1 MSFRTA
7 ISGLRAASSELSVIG
22 NNVANANT
30 TGFKASRAQFADVFA
45 ATNGT
50 SSSSATGG
58 GVNTARIAQQF
69 TQGNITFTDNGLDLA
84 ISGKGFFVL
93 DDNGAQVYSRDGAF
107 GIDRNGFVVN
117 SSGQT
122 VKAYQPDSSGAI
134 TGAVDKLRIT
144 STNAAPSATTLVN
157 LGANLDS
164 QEAAPAL
171 AFDPAVN
178 ASFNSTTATTV
189 YDSLGGSH
197 LMQLYFVK
205 SDDAAATWDIYARLD
220 GAPSTFAA
228 PNASISFDNAGVLN
242 TSETGTPN
250 GQLALA
256 FTGLPSGAADLAVT
270 LDINEMT
277 QFGAPFGVNR
287 VTQDGFTTG
296 RLTSL
301 DIDALGNV
309 MAHYSN
315 GQTKIQGQ
323 VALANFANEQGLR
336 SVGGNS
342 WTETPESGA
351 VVLGNPAS
359 GDLGSLQSGA
369 LEDSNIDLSEQL
381 VKLIVAQRNFQA
393 NTQVI
398 QTEEATNQAII
409 NIR

>member
-30 TGFKASRAQFADVFA
+30 TGFKQSRAEFADVFSA
-45 ATNGT
+45 VAGS

-69 TQGNITFTDNGLDLA
+69 SQGNITFTDNGLDLA

-93 DDNGAQVYSRDGAF
+93 DDNGSQVYSRDGAF
-107 GIDRNGFVVN
+107 GIDRNGYVVN

-122 VKAYQPDSSGAI
+122 VKAYQPDASGAI
-134 TGAVDKLRIT
+134 TGSVDKLRIT
-144 STNAAPSATTLVN
+144 SNNAAPSATKAVT

-164 QEAAPAL
+164 QDAAPTL
-171 AFDPAVN
+171 PFDPSVN

-205 SDDAAATWDIYARLD
+205 SGAAPATWDVYARLD
-220 GAPSTFAA
+220 GVPTSFEGA
-228 PNASISFDNAGVLN
+228 NATISFDNAGVLN
-242 TSETGTPN
+242 TGLNGTPQ
-250 GQLALA
+250 GQLPLG
-256 FTGLPSGAADLAVT
+256 FSGLPNGAADLNIT
-270 LDINEMT
+270 MDINEVT
-277 QFGAPFGVNR
+277 QFGAPFAVNR

-301 DIDALGNV
+301 DIDASGNV

-351 VVLGNPAS
+351 VVLGNPAT

-369 LEDSNIDLSEQL
+369 LEDSNIDLSSQL

>member
-30 TGFKASRAQFADVFA
+30 TGFKASRAQFADVFS
-45 ATNGT
+45 ATQGT
-50 SSSSATGG
+50 SSGSATGG

-69 TQGNITFTDNGLDLA
+69 SQGNITFTDNGLDLA

-107 GIDRNGFVVN
+107 GVDRNGYVVN

-122 VKAYQPDSSGAI
+122 VKAYQPDSTGAI
-134 TGAVDKLRIT
+134 TGAVDKLRVT
-144 STNAAPSATTLVN
+144 STNAAPSATTTVN

-164 QEAAPAL
+164 QDAVPAVP
-171 AFDPAVN
+171 FDPTVN
-178 ASFNSTTATTV
+178 ASYNSTTATTV

-205 SDDAAATWDIYARLD
+205 SAAGGASWDVYTRLD
-220 GAPSTFAA
+220 GQPTSFEQA
-228 PNASISFDNAGVLN
+228 NANINFDSAGVLN
-242 TSETGTPN
+242 TGEGGTPN
-250 GQLALA
+250 GQLTLGFA
-256 FTGLPSGAADLAVT
+256 GLTNGAADLNVT

-277 QFGAPFGVNR
+277 QFGAPFAVNR

-301 DIDALGNV
+301 DIDGQGNV

-342 WTETPESGA
+342 WSETPESGA
-351 VVLGNPAS
+351 VVLGSPGA

>member
-30 TGFKASRAQFADVFA
+30 TGFKQSRAEFADVFSA
-45 ATNGT
+45 VTGT

-69 TQGNITFTDNGLDLA
+69 SQGNITFTDNGLDLA

-93 DDNGAQVYSRDGAF
+93 DDNGSQVYSRDGAF
-107 GIDRNGFVVN
+107 GIDRNGYVVN
-117 SSGQT
+117 SSGQA
-122 VKAYQPDSSGAI
+122 VKAFLPDSSGAI
-134 TGAVDKLRIT
+134 TGSVGKLQIT

-164 QEAAPAL
+164 QEAAPTL
-171 AFDPAVN
+171 DFDPAIN
-178 ASFNSTTATTV
+178 ASYNATTATTV

-205 SDDAAATWDIYARLD
+205 SDTAATWDIYTRLD
-220 GAPSTFAA
+220 GVPSTFTA
-228 PNASISFDNAGVLN
+228 PDQTIAFDNAGVLN
-242 TSETGTPN
+242 TGATGTPN
-250 GQLALA
+250 GQLTLN
-256 FTGLPSGAADLAVT
+256 FTGLSNGAADLAVT

-277 QFGAPFGVNR
+277 QFGAPFAVNR

-296 RLTSL
+296 RLTNL
-301 DIDALGNV
+301 DIDPLGNV
-309 MAHYSN
+309 MAHFSN
-315 GQTKIQGQ
+315 GQTKIQGR
-323 VALANFANEQGLR
+323 VALANFSNEQGLR

-351 VVLGNPAS
+351 VVLGSPAA